1 MEEQLS
7 DQEDFHLVPDVKPPT
22 MEDYLSDQEYQF
34 IQDDQPDPENV
45 MANHSSAST
54 CTEDLNAAFKQSTAD
69 PANAFVDLSRDMQ
82 QFAPYPSQDFAPASN
97 ALDGTMNAIAQLGYL
112 VERLSNCLQDVTT
125 LSDQLK
131 KQRDGVDRRRFDEA
145 NNLLIHKQNISP
157 YFAPPGLPRATSVP
171 PGFSMFPPPAP
182 LSNPYQ
188 SSVSGA
194 TATASLMDLER
205 ARQGGLPSPE
215 FQISLSMKQP
225 KEQQASEYSTL
236 QGYPSP
242 YDPLAS
248 LYPLNK

>member
-125 LSDQLK
+125 LSDQ
-131 KQRDGVDRRRFDEA
+131 
-145 NNLLIHKQNISP
+145 P

-242 YDPLAS
+242 YDPLGWQSSPSTFS
-248 LYPLNK
+248 LYSRSWY